1 LLAAVRTYGELAALV
16 VDRVQYPVMVAPEP
30 ALVRARIQPAA
41 AEAWQ
46 AAARVLV
53 LTPYA
58 VQLITE
64 DARRFGRGTRIEL
77 TVPANG
83 REPVLAY
90 LHDAFADLA
99 ASGFEVDVDRDEAWN
114 V

>member
-1 LLAAVRTYGELAALV
+1 
-16 VDRVQYPVMVAPEP
+16 VQYPVTVAPEP
-30 ALVRARIQPAA
+30 ALIRARIQPAS

-58 VQLITE
+58 IQLIAE

-77 TVPANG
+77 TVPASG

-90 LHDAFADLA
+90 LHNAFADLA